1 MAHLIGSNDS
11 SVERLDGDL
20 FEISQYVSGLTKF
33 VRTCVTPMTISI
45 QGDWGSGKTSMMSMV
60 KEQLGDSVI
69 PVWFNTWQ
77 YSQFNMSDD
86 LAISFLGR
94 LIKTLQVEQ
103 STSSAALNKTFAL
116 AYKAIKKAGRIAVD
130 HFAGGEVLSQL
141 DELAQSFSKGED
153 DVAEAINNLKDEF
166 QKSVDAKLK
175 ESGKDRLVV
184 FVDDLDRLN
193 PGKAVELLEVLKVF
207 LDCERCVFI
216 LAIDYSVVSQGVK
229 EKYGS
234 LIGEDKGKSFF
245 DKIIQVPFKMPVA
258 HYKVD
263 KFIIEMF
270 KQVGIDLAADGDANA
285 YVNLIQASVGCNPRT
300 MKRLFNAYLL
310 LDCISS
316 NVDVVSK
323 SNDPKKESWN
333 KQMLFAILCCQHAFE
348 DLYNFMVRN
357 SEDFAGS
364 DLLEMMRNPQNYR
377 SGSATED
384 SEEDKTANEKL
395 AEAFKKH
402 SDESIQ
408 RMAIFMDRFIKV
420 ADKDHNNALDTDEI
434 LALGELLHLTTITS
448 AGNEEVVAED
458 SNASRHRRLNRQI
471 MTAAIKKVAPTV
483 KAKGKNCE
491 SFPVYQCR
499 KDNEVY
505 KAHWADGYAH
515 IVIPEKGHFEVDY
528 LLMSNLDTD
537 TLTLRI
543 YTVRKRDFNKDAYE
557 EYFNHHALV
566 TEHGF
571 VWSADGRGVEKVFE
585 NIGTLTEDSKE
596 QKILA
601 QKIAD
606 IVNPYMEIM

>member
-1 MAHLIGSNDS
+1 MTHLIGSNDS

-20 FEISQYVSGLTKF
+20 FEISQYVAGLTKF
-33 VRTCVTPMTISI
+33 VRSCVTPMTISI

-60 KEQLGDSVI
+60 RDQLGNDVI
-69 PVWFNTWQ
+69 SVWFNTWQ

-94 LIKTLQVEQ
+94 LIKSLQVEK
-103 STSSAALNKTFAL
+103 SAASDTLNKTFAV
-116 AYKAIKKAGRIAVD
+116 AYKAIKSAGRIAID

-141 DELAQSFSKGED
+141 DELAQSFSKGKD
-153 DVAEAINNLKDEF
+153 DVADAINDLKDEF
-166 QKSVDAKLK
+166 QKSVNAKL
-175 ESGKDRLVV
+175 EASGKDRLVV

-207 LDCERCVFI
+207 LDCEKCVFI

-263 KFIIEMF
+263 KFISEMF
-270 KQVGIDLAADGDANA
+270 KQAGIDLSENGDANA

-310 LDCISS
+310 LDCISG
-316 NVDVVSK
+316 NVEALSGAVDRK
-323 SNDPKKESWN
+323 HEFWN

-357 SEDFAGS
+357 SEDFAES
-364 DLLEMMRNPQNYR
+364 DLLEMMRNPQSYR
-377 SGSATED
+377 KSQTSED
-384 SEEDKTANEKL
+384 GDEDKAANEKL
-395 AEAFKKH
+395 DEAFRKH
-402 SDESIQ
+402 SDESIR

-420 ADKDHNNALDTDEI
+420 ADKDHNNALDTEEI
-434 LALGELLHLTTITS
+434 LALGKLLHLTTITS
-448 AGNEEVVAED
+448 AGNEEIVAED
-458 SNASRHRRLNRQI
+458 SIASKHRRLNRQI
-471 MTAAIKKVAPTV
+471 MTLAIKKVAPTV
-483 KAKGKNCE
+483 KAKGKNCD

-499 KDNEVY
+499 KDNDKY

-515 IVIPEKGHFEVDY
+515 ITVPEKGRFEVDY
-528 LLMSNLDTD
+528 LLMSDLDTGE
-537 TLTLRI
+537 LSLRI
-543 YTVRKRDFNKDAYE
+543 YTVRKREFPKDLYE
-557 EYFNHHALV
+557 EYFNTHPLV
-566 TEHGF
+566 LERGF
-571 VWSADGRGVEKVFE
+571 VWSADGRGVEKVFN
-585 NIGTLTEDSKE
+585 NIGMVTESEKD
-596 QKILA
+596 QKNLS
-601 QKIAD
+601 QVIAD
-606 IVNPYMEIM
+606 IVKPYMELM

>member
-1 MAHLIGSNDS
+1 MNRFIGSNDS
-11 SVERLDGDL
+11 SVEKLDGDL
-20 FEISQYVSGLTKF
+20 FDISQYVSGLTTF

-94 LIKTLQVEQ
+94 LIKALQVDQPTASE
-103 STSSAALNKTFAL
+103 ALNKTFAL
-116 AYKAIKKAGRIAVD
+116 AYKAIKKAGRIVVD

-153 DVAEAINNLKDEF
+153 DIAEAINNLKDEF

-175 ESGKDRLVV
+175 ESGRDRLVV

-207 LDCERCVFI
+207 LDCEHCVFI
-216 LAIDYSVVSQGVK
+216 LAIDYAVVSQGVK

-263 KFIIEMF
+263 KFIVEMF
-270 KQVGIDLAADGDANA
+270 KQVNIDLSADKDANA

-316 NVDVVSK
+316 NVNTVHADK
-323 SNDPKKESWN
+323 QREAWN

-357 SEDFAGS
+357 SEDFSGS
-364 DLLEMMRNPQNYR
+364 DLLEMMRDPQNYR
-377 SGSATED
+377 AHTSSDTD
-384 SEEDKTANEKL
+384 EDKAANEKL
-395 AEAFKKH
+395 AEAFRKH
-402 SDESIQ
+402 SDESI
-408 RMAIFMDRFIKV
+408 RKMAIFMDRFIKV
-420 ADKDHNNALDTDEI
+420 ADIDRNNALDADEI
-434 LALGELLHLTTITS
+434 LALGELLHLTTITA
-448 AGNEEVVAED
+448 AGNEEVAAED
-458 SNASRHRRLNRQI
+458 STTGRHRRLTRQI
-471 MTAAIKKVAPTV
+471 MSAAIKKVAPVV
-483 KAKGKNCE
+483 KAKGDHCV
-491 SFPVYQCR
+491 SYPVYQSR
-499 KDNEVY
+499 KDNAY
-505 KAHWADGYAH
+505 FKAHWADGYAS
-515 IVIPEKGHFEVDY
+515 IFIPEKGHFEVNY
-528 LLMSNLDTD
+528 LLMSDLDTD
-537 TLTLRI
+537 ALSLKI
-543 YTVRKRDFNKDAYE
+543 YTVRKRDFPREAYE
-557 EYFNHHALV
+557 AYFSSHSLV

-571 VWSADGRGVEKVFE
+571 FRSADGRGIEKVLE
-585 NIGTLTEDSKE
+585 DIGTLTEDAKE
-596 QKILA
+596 QKLLVQRIC
-601 QKIAD
+601 D
-606 IVNPYMEIM
+606 IVIPYMQLL